1 MNYLHFPPELAEK
14 PIRLTGEQLSDPK
27 SVIGDFF
34 SFYNLNSVRIE
45 LGNWLEYAYG
55 SEDPDMNKGENRI
68 NLMQFSYQLEALL
81 EAVYILHPP
90 NLTNNK

>member
-1 MNYLHFPPELAEK
+1 MNYLHYPPELAEK
-14 PIRLTGEQLSDPK
+14 PIRLTSEQLSDPK
-27 SVIGDFF
+27 SVIADFF

-55 SEDPDMNKGENRI
+55 SEDHDLTKGENRV

-81 EAVYILHPP
+81 EAIYILHPP
-90 NLTNNK
+90 NSNNNK